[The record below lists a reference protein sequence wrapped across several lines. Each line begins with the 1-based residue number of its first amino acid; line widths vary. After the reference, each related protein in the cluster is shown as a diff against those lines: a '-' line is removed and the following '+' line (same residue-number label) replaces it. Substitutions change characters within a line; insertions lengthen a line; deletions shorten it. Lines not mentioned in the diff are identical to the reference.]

1 MYVDNLR
8 NLPFTA
14 SSILRKLE
22 NVKRKIIKCKW
33 SIVFN
38 KTCLNENILPNYTNV
53 CRFQNNFNILNFI
66 QIMRFVCTSS
76 NFGTLVLFVF

>member
-8 NLPFTA
+8 KLPFTA

-38 KTCLNENILPNYTNV
+38 ETCLNENILPNYTN
-53 CRFQNNFNILNFI
+53 I
-66 QIMRFVCTSS
+66 T
-76 NFGTLVLFVF
+76 